1 MDPLTLIALFGPL
14 IKSGG
19 QALINKFAKGDQFK
33 PANVDDAI
41 KLMQAET
48 EALKTRISVADTSD
62 PSYPWV
68 AALIKLQR
76 PIIVYGTITGFMIM
90 SLATIGTIEDRKF
103 ISDMAQIVIFW
114 LFGERTLMKIQD
126 K

>member
-1 MDPLTLIALFGPL
+1 MDPITLIALLGPL

-41 KLMQAET
+41 KMMEAET
-48 EALKTRISVADTSD
+48 KQLEARIKVGDSEGPAYVWVTS
-62 PSYPWV
+62 
-68 AALIKLQR
+68 LIKLQR

-90 SLATIGTIEDRKF
+90 SLWGLGTDTDRKL
-103 ISDMAQIVIFW
+103 ISDMAQVVVFW